1 MATARVRTKD
11 LAVSPAD
18 GPSVGE
24 SRGRHSRVGPP
35 SPPGTWSQPT
45 DSQPQAGGWERPTTL
60 VDQLDVHWDPAEE
73 LAYLLHEAIE
83 TERAAS
89 PPPSDGAELAATEG
103 AGAPLAGLAEITAE
117 LAPLRPSPSRR
128 RRRAPRRKFAPGAL
142 RTTSFFLAAL
152 AAVVVSMVC
161 VFGGMVA
168 YDPLR
173 HLARYRTSTGVVGW
187 WPLLVYGPWAVA
199 SLSILRAALHR
210 RRAAHSWA
218 ILLLFSTLSMLLCVA
233 QAPHTPLDAA
243 TAALPSLAALACFQ
257 QLVRQITLT
266 RPPRQANPRHRD
278 REPPVRLPAARIRP
292 AR

>member
-1 MATARVRTKD
+1 MV
-11 LAVSPAD
+11 
-18 GPSVGE
+18 E
-24 SRGRHSRVGPP
+24 
-35 SPPGTWSQPT
+35 
-45 DSQPQAGGWERPTTL
+45 
-60 VDQLDVHWDPAEE
+60 QLDVHWDPAEE

-83 TERAAS
+83 TETTAS
-89 PPPSDGAELAATEG
+89 PPPADADESPATEG

-128 RRRAPRRKFAPGAL
+128 RRAPRKRRRAMGAL
-142 RTTSFFLAAL
+142 RTASFLLAAL
-152 AAVVVSMVC
+152 AAVMVSMVC
-161 VFGGMVA
+161 VFSGMVA

-173 HLARYRTSTGVVGW
+173 HLAKYRTSAGVVGC
-187 WPLLVYGPWAVA
+187 WPLLVYGPWTVA

-218 ILLLFSTLSMLLCVA
+218 VVLLFSTVSMLLCVA
-233 QAPHTPLDAA
+233 QAPHTPVDAA

-278 REPPVRLPAARIRP
+278 RKSPARRP
-292 AR
+292 AHRTRTPS